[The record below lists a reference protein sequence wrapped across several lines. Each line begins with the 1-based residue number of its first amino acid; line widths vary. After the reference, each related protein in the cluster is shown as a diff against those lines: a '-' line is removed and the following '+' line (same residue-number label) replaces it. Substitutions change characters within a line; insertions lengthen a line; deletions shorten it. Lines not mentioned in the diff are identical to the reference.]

1 MTTQHP
7 GSLGPTGLALRQT
20 VPSMPAPRKPPQS
33 KGCSIPPRGAP
44 RDRAMLFAV
53 AGPPQRSVFPIHAGS
68 VIFGRDSGTDYNL
81 KDRAVSGWH
90 ARITVGPGGASVE
103 DLASRNGTFVNGERI
118 DGRRALADGD
128 HLRLGDT
135 FLKFSMLDAL
145 EEQALTGLFDLS
157 VRDPLTNAHNRRHF
171 EDQFRSELAY
181 AQRERMPLSLLLVDI
196 DHFKGVNDTWGHR
209 MGDVVLQV
217 IARCMQRLLRPYDL
231 FCRIGGEEFI
241 VVARNMS
248 LRNAEILAERIRR
261 RVETL
266 PLEAAG
272 KRVSV
277 TVSIGVV
284 TVDPAGGCPDEDSLL
299 QTVDQALYAAK
310 RAGRNR
316 VVTSLPPRQSLL
328 RQGVTLGTE
337 PPKADPEA
345 EAEVLRFPPEN
356 RSPPV
361 PQIPA

>member
-7 GSLGPTGLALRQT
+7 ASFGPAALALHPT
-20 VPSMPAPRKPPQS
+20 VPSVPAQRKPQQS
-33 KGCSIPPRGAP
+33 KACSMAPSGAP

-53 AGPPQRSVFPIHAGS
+53 AGPQQGSVFPIRAAS

-81 KDRAVSGWH
+81 KDHAVSGRH
-90 ARITVGPGGASVE
+90 ARITVDPSGTHVE

-135 FLKFSMLDAL
+135 LLKFSMLDAL
-145 EEQALTGLFDLS
+145 EEQALTRLFDLA
-157 VRDPLTNAHNRRHF
+157 VRDPLTNAYNRRHL
-171 EDQFRSELAY
+171 EDQLRSELAY
-181 AQRERMPLSLLLVDI
+181 AQRERTPLSLLLVDI
-196 DHFKGVNDTWGHR
+196 DHFKSVNDTWGHR

-217 IARCMQRLLRPYDL
+217 IALCIQRLLRPYDL
-231 FCRIGGEEFI
+231 LCRVGGEEFV
-241 VVARNMS
+241 VVARSMS
-248 LRNAEILAERIRR
+248 LRNAEILAERLRR

-272 KRVSV
+272 NRISV

-284 TVDPAGGCPDEDSLL
+284 AVDPADGCPDEDSLL
-299 QTVDQALYAAK
+299 QTVDQALYGAK

-316 VVTSLPPRQSLL
+316 VVTSVPPRHSIL
-328 RQGVTLGTE
+328 RHGVELGTE
-337 PPKADPEA
+337 PPNADPEA
-345 EAEVLRFPPEN
+345 QAEALQFSPEH

-361 PQIPA
+361 PRVPA